1 MIDIYSNSYFYVIT
15 RSLWGL
21 RRWHDEQGRIFV
33 GHGISIICEWIWDG
47 RKRPIQMTTNSWIAS
62 WVMHLNL
69 TLIGPFGHSLG
80 VTTLEREQLI
90 WRGSMGYLILVGA
103 MFEIQDFCRGSSQS
117 NLPLKLWLETR
128 NDIVR
133 DEMFC
138 GIKNKH
144 RSKNSSKQGFKWLGG
159 FFFPTSIFLLEGFS
173 SKVLNF
179 QKLIFLK

>member
-103 MFEIQDFCRGSSQS
+103 MFEIQDFCRGSPQS
-117 NLPLKLWLETR
+117 NLPLKLWLDSVFLFFLNKFKPSYWGKTYGEYLVPRDKEWHSERR
-128 NDIVR
+128 N
-133 DEMFC
+133 
-138 GIKNKH
+138 
-144 RSKNSSKQGFKWLGG
+144 
-159 FFFPTSIFLLEGFS
+159 
-173 SKVLNF
+173 VLWNW
-179 QKLIFLK
+179 K